1 MSRRKDRERF
11 LQLKQQNPGYLGFR
25 SGSTAVEAAPAPEL
39 ASVLCSVCGRKR
51 NVPVESVAGA
61 GEDFI
66 CIRCQNQPDQDLS
79 SQDNPGSNEQN
90 P

>member
-25 SGSTAVEAAPAPEL
+25 GGTTAVESAPAPEL
-39 ASVLCSVCGRKR
+39 VSVLCSVCGRKR

-66 CIRCQNQPDQDLS
+66 CIRCQNQPGQDHS
-79 SQDNPGSNEQN
+79 GPDEPSP
-90 P
+90 

>member
-1 MSRRKDRERF
+1 M
-11 LQLKQQNPGYLGFR
+11 GFR
-25 SGSTAVEAAPAPEL
+25 GGTTAVESAPAPEL
-39 ASVLCSVCGRKR
+39 VSVLCSVCRRKR

-66 CIRCQNQPDQDLS
+66 CIRCQDSS
-79 SQDNPGSNEQN
+79 SQDNPGPDHPGPDEQN

>member
-25 SGSTAVEAAPAPEL
+25 GNAPAAVAAPVPEL
-39 ASVLCSVCGRKR
+39 TSMLCTVCQRKR
-51 NVPVESVAGA
+51 NVPVESVSGVD
-61 GEDFI
+61 EDFV
-66 CIRCQNQPDQDLS
+66 CIRCQNDPGQDHPAS
-79 SQDNPGSNEQN
+79 GEQN

>member
-11 LQLKQQNPGYLGFR
+11 LQLKQQNAGYLGFR
-25 SGSTAVEAAPAPEL
+25 GGASAAVSAPAPEL
-39 ASVLCSVCGRKR
+39 VSVLCSVCRRKR

-66 CIRCQNQPDQDLS
+66 CIPCQDPS
-79 SQDNPGSNEQN
+79 GQDNPGPDEQN

>member
-25 SGSTAVEAAPAPEL
+25 GGDPAAVSAPAPEL
-39 ASVLCSVCGRKR
+39 VSVLCSVCGRKR
-51 NVPVESVAGA
+51 NVPVESVAGT

-66 CIRCQNQPDQDLS
+66 CIRCQNQPGQDH
-79 SQDNPGSNEQN
+79 PGPDEQN